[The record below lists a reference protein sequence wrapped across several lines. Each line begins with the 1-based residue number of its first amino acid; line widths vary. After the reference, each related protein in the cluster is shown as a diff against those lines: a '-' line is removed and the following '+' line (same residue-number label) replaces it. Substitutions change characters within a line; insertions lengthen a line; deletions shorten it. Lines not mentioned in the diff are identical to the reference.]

1 MPGTA
6 PATAA
11 ELPLVLLR
19 SRPRARPVE
28 ELRHYP
34 CVDLVVVLG
43 VGEEFVRHG
52 LEASEELLLRP
63 ATAFAARRCSLL
75 LLLCATATH
84 VPPRAVGRR
93 CSPRRRLLLLSCTTA
108 ACVSQHA
115 TGRRLMIKSVKL

>member
-1 MPGTA
+1 M
-6 PATAA
+6 
-11 ELPLVLLR
+11 
-19 SRPRARPVE
+19 
-28 ELRHYP
+28 
-34 CVDLVVVLG
+34 DLVVVLG

-93 CSPRRRLLLLSCTTA
+93 CGPRRRLLLLSCTTA
-108 ACVSQHA
+108 ACVSQQA
-115 TGRRLMIKSVKL
+115 TGRRLMIKAPFSSQNFSNVTRHIEFFDTCMKY